1 MPWEPRVC
9 AVCPVPSILHANNCP
24 HMELRA
30 RLVRRWL
37 RRRVEVEA
45 FCTHQQVM
53 VEDPYVGCGHCHPE
67 AAAILAAGEEGTK

>member
-1 MPWEPRVC
+1 
-9 AVCPVPSILHANNCP
+9 
-24 HMELRA
+24 MELRA